1 MIIFLT
7 EPLMAVSVF
16 HNLILI
22 LSLIKIKHSQN
33 FQLPDFVEVI
43 DGNVP
48 QFVVKEFS
56 DKKGKK
62 KTISKT
68 AMISF
73 LCIGVWSQTDKC
85 DY

>member
-1 MIIFLT
+1 MIIFST

-56 DKKGKK
+56 YKKGKK

-68 AMISF
+68 AMI
-73 LCIGVWSQTDKC
+73 
-85 DY
+85 